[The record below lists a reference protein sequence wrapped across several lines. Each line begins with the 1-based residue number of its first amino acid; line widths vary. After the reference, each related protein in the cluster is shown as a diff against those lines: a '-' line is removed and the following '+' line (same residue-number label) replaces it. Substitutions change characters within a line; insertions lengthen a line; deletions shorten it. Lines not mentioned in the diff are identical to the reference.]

1 VPPPRHHPTVDTLPS
16 RGTHAV
22 KPRLSCRVAWA
33 SSCERASRV
42 AVRTLPV
49 PCYVVRRVAAKAL
62 TPPAVLEPSPLFLRN
77 LQHNASKQK
86 TDREIE
92 RSRDRVITFAH
103 TVKRAQTES
112 RPEGSR
118 SAQKH
123 CSCAGRQA
131 GTPGKLGSQAG
142 TSGRRVG
149 GVNGRDALPLLS
161 LGTRPD
167 DKPPAHKRTKKTTPP
182 R

>member
-1 VPPPRHHPTVDTLPS
+1 MHKSSRIMASTRQCHRRATIQLLTRSRHV
-16 RGTHAV
+16 RGTV

-49 PCYVVRRVAAKAL
+49 LCYVVRRVAAKAL

-86 TDREIE
+86 RDRE
-92 RSRDRVITFAH
+92 ITFAH

-123 CSCAGRQA
+123 CSCAG
-131 GTPGKLGSQAG
+131 SQAS
-142 TSGRRVG
+142 TSGRQVG
-149 GVNGRDALPLLS
+149 GWVNGRDALPLLS

-167 DKPPAHKRTKKTTPP
+167 DKPPAHKRTKQTTPP

>member
-1 VPPPRHHPTVDTLPS
+1 MASTRQCHRRATIQLLTRSRHV
-16 RGTHAV
+16 RGTV

-86 TDREIE
+86 RDRE
-92 RSRDRVITFAH
+92 ITFAH

-142 TSGRRVG
+142 TSGRQVG
-149 GVNGRDALPLLS
+149 GWVVNGRDALPLLS